1 MKVIFWVDELSK
13 QCNIPKNLSSIV
25 TVNESVE
32 ADGKSISIK
41 AEANSTGFTNPIR
54 LSRDDYYKIWNKND

>member
-1 MKVIFWVDELSK
+1 M
-13 QCNIPKNLSSIV
+13 
-25 TVNESVE
+25 NESVE

-54 LSRDDYYKIWNKND
+54 LSRDDYYKIWINAMSND